1 MEQAGVDAFEQGSA
15 GFEEQREVPREVGPL
30 RRSDSMTTSR
40 GTDADERHALLD
52 KVALVKDAGQYRA
65 GSEPYKLLETK
76 EIEDK
81 IRLFWRECRYPENYL
96 QGRQEAVA
104 DLRERD
110 KLNNFWNV
118 HMRTVEKGVRNP
130 YHAGDLIVV
139 LQAVPQKR
147 ALDKYVMSMGM
158 VGRDA
163 EGVMHIEG
171 VDALNPVNTPRK
183 PLVLQEESGMDRLR
197 VWRPAGYEWAIY
209 HRDANLLSQT
219 AMTEIVQVAPAWA
232 QPKGRFPRHHKM
244 GDYVTVSAEERLLL
258 VPTHTLTPLV
268 LPKGAQ
274 VRFALAAG
282 DKRTRFGTVVE
293 DFVAASE
300 KLFVN
305 HLDAI
310 NPYVWVRDNDGGRT
324 WQVPVSELDLRGDPW
339 WSRPVLPVAPFKGE
353 GWNLWPGPT
362 LAWLVENEEDTSVAL
377 SIKPA
382 RLRWGIP
389 NYARKTGRTMTIE
402 HVPVRA
408 EFLFSGWQ
416 QDKRSPAPVL
426 RVKDSAI
433 APNSG
438 WEVRQAMGGSSAQGE
453 RAGTSAHDAEVEVE
467 PQRKLK
473 PPPGQPSSA
482 RSSLGQ
488 RQNAESGSGGDGDDG
503 DARSTRSSLRQ
514 RKNAAGGGGGGG
526 GDDDDD
532 SSDTDADARHDRS
545 SRNRSRDARGGK
557 GDRPPRRAQ
566 GRSGGGGGD
575 DGGSSGDGGGVEED
589 SEGKSEVEVDALAD
603 NAEFGAKSGTHIV
616 ATQEGLTALNNSMQ
630 MLQSHLQQRDSDVN
644 QRFDHFSQRF
654 DQLAAAPRR
663 PTDQG
668 YRSPWSDQRRGG
680 AYNANTRQGP
690 YAGGSAQRYP
700 GPSVANYSS
709 LSAAHPSTLAQGLS
723 ALAMLL
729 GSAAGGGGI
738 DGGAARLLPAVH
750 HLAGRV
756 AEGGIYEFEPS
767 MYFAV
772 DPGAGDV
779 CDLCC
784 PDEFGRFAAWCG
796 FEGGADVAEVSCL
809 VCVTG
814 AQPISSAPVARTMIL
829 AVEAKVHRVLD
840 AIVHL
845 DSCAGCSVMQ
855 FRAYC
860 LLLRR
865 LKDEDPQKAKDLER
879 SQRQPQY
886 KAIRGVGRHLVAVMF
901 MVSLEVELAGV
912 QMAVDFHVSD
922 KVEPQFLISWEV
934 LTRMRLDILGSK
946 NPVLVQHP
954 DKPDKAAKALSP
966 QDVDRIRDSW
976 RSANQGGGSRGA
988 GVQSTLWSHLRQP
1001 AQEPTVC
1008 RYEFGSLPA
1017 ELLQES
1023 PLAEGEPSPKFVLGN
1038 GAAPVQER
1046 VEAPIDLDN
1055 LADERIISVEQLPP
1069 EGWELDVVCAS
1080 AEASSDAERE
1090 SVESDSDLVTGAGE
1104 IYDTGS
1110 DVEQWCGDR
1119 CAVEVDADEVPEEVE
1134 VDTADEASVD
1144 GEVDVADGAPE
1155 VESGASVEPP
1165 DTVEVE
1171 VAVGSAPAYPIALLV
1186 DMVVCVAS
1194 ISARTAASP
1203 PNLLSVQRHC

>member
-1 MEQAGVDAFEQGSA
+1 
-15 GFEEQREVPREVGPL
+15 
-30 RRSDSMTTSR
+30 
-40 GTDADERHALLD
+40 
-52 KVALVKDAGQYRA
+52 
-65 GSEPYKLLETK
+65 
-76 EIEDK
+76 
-81 IRLFWRECRYPENYL
+81 
-96 QGRQEAVA
+96 
-104 DLRERD
+104 
-110 KLNNFWNV
+110 
-118 HMRTVEKGVRNP
+118 
-130 YHAGDLIVV
+130 
-139 LQAVPQKR
+139 
-147 ALDKYVMSMGM
+147 
-158 VGRDA
+158 
-163 EGVMHIEG
+163 
-171 VDALNPVNTPRK
+171 
-183 PLVLQEESGMDRLR
+183 
-197 VWRPAGYEWAIY
+197 
-209 HRDANLLSQT
+209 
-219 AMTEIVQVAPAWA
+219 
-232 QPKGRFPRHHKM
+232 
-244 GDYVTVSAEERLLL
+244 
-258 VPTHTLTPLV
+258 
-268 LPKGAQ
+268 
-274 VRFALAAG
+274 
-282 DKRTRFGTVVE
+282 
-293 DFVAASE
+293 
-300 KLFVN
+300 
-305 HLDAI
+305 
-310 NPYVWVRDNDGGRT
+310 
-324 WQVPVSELDLRGDPW
+324 
-339 WSRPVLPVAPFKGE
+339 
-353 GWNLWPGPT
+353 
-362 LAWLVENEEDTSVAL
+362 
-377 SIKPA
+377 
-382 RLRWGIP
+382 
-389 NYARKTGRTMTIE
+389 
-402 HVPVRA
+402 
-408 EFLFSGWQ
+408 
-416 QDKRSPAPVL
+416 
-426 RVKDSAI
+426 
-433 APNSG
+433 
-438 WEVRQAMGGSSAQGE
+438 MGGSSAQGE

-473 PPPGQPSSA
+473 PPPGQPPSSA

-488 RQNAESGSGGDGDDG
+488 RQNAASGSGGGGDNADARSTRSSLTRRQNAESGSGGDGDDG

-532 SSDTDADARHDRS
+532 SSARMLMRVTTGP
-545 SRNRSRDARGGK
+545 RVTAVEMQEAGRAIGLRGV
-557 GDRPPRRAQ
+557 RRADQ
-566 GRSGGGGGD
+566 AV
-575 DGGSSGDGGGVEED
+575 GVVMTAVRQEMAA
-589 SEGKSEVEVDALAD
+589 VLRR
-603 NAEFGAKSGTHIV
+603 I
-616 ATQEGLTALNNSMQ
+616 EGLTALNNSRQ

-729 GSAAGGGGI
+729 GSAAGGSGI

-767 MYFAV
+767 TYFAV
-772 DPGAGDV
+772 DPGAGGV

-988 GVQSTLWSHLRQP
+988 GVQGTLWSHLRQP

-1110 DVEQWCGDR
+1110 DVEQWCGD
-1119 CAVEVDADEVPEEVE
+1119 
-1134 VDTADEASVD
+1134 SN
-1144 GEVDVADGAPE
+1144 APHLHRLQLR
-1155 VESGASVEPP
+1155 VLR
-1165 DTVEVE
+1165 
-1171 VAVGSAPAYPIALLV
+1171 I
-1186 DMVVCVAS
+1186 
-1194 ISARTAASP
+1194 
-1203 PNLLSVQRHC
+1203 